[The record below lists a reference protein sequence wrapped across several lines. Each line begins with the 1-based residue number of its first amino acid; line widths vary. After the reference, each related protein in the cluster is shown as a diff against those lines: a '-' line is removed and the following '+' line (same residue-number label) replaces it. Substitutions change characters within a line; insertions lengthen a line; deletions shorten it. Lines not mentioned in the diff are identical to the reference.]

1 MRWNRMLL
9 VGSLALALSGCG
21 VLATT
26 SSGSRDAK
34 LALPACPPDQVT
46 LEYGWAGP
54 RSASLPDGRVLQ
66 IFAMASDDVDTL
78 NRWMDGWRR
87 CAWERGVVIEEANK

>member
-26 SSGSRDAK
+26 SSGSRDAT

-46 LEYGWAGP
+46 LEFGWVGP
-54 RSASLPDGRVLQ
+54 RPASLPDGRVLQ

-87 CAWERGVVIEEANK
+87 CAWQRGVVIEEANK